1 MSSIFSKDVILI
13 LESAIEEARS
23 KNCVMVTSE
32 HVLYALTYFTQ
43 TREILQY
50 LGVDIQ
56 ELREELEHYFENYVE
71 KSTNNSGELA
81 KSVAVESILNRAV
94 NQVLSADRNQ
104 VYPEDILCAMMS
116 QKDSFAVQLL
126 EEYGVTDLAVKEAT
140 TLKQQGRLILSPQ
153 SSERDSSGV
162 LSYVATNLT
171 EQARAG
177 ELENVIGR
185 DKEIDQLITILGRK
199 RKSNPLIIGEPG
211 VGKTALVYGLC
222 HRIAKG
228 LVPNDL
234 KDYQVY
240 GLDLSSL
247 LAGTRFRGD
256 FEERLK
262 ALIEELLEER
272 KVILF
277 IDEIHSIVGAG
288 ATVGDS
294 VDAALILKP
303 YIGSGRLKVIG
314 TTTPDDYKRHLE
326 RDKGFLR
333 RFSTVELEEP
343 SPNLVIEILRG
354 IAREFEIYHGV
365 RIPIT
370 TIKKAVELSKK
381 YIPEKKLPDK
391 AVEILD
397 HACSLAKYSTTE
409 PVKMVT
415 SQHLART
422 ISELTKVPFEDSKVS
437 SRSNLRRLSE
447 LIKGELF
454 GQDEAVEVVSES
466 VVRRL
471 AGVKL
476 NPSRPIGGF
485 LFAGPTGVG
494 KTELA
499 KLLAKHIGAR
509 FIRFDMSEYME
520 KHSVAKLV
528 GAPPGYVGHE
538 EGGQLINMVR
548 QNAFN
553 VILFDEIEK
562 AHEDIYL
569 ILLQILDAGVLT
581 DSQGRKASFSESVIV
596 LTTNLGSE
604 SGKSLGFGSD
614 LEKTSRLKAIE
625 TYFKPEFRNRLDKIV
640 LFNPLGRDE
649 IRRISE
655 KFLKELAQAVKSKG
669 VTLTWSEAVVE
680 FVAQKG
686 FDPRMG
692 ARPVA
697 RFVEHEIGNK
707 VAAALLESKAKRIE
721 VDVVDGQLVVK
732 QAVVA

>member
-422 ISELTKVPFEDSKVS
+422 ISELTKVPFEESKVS

-454 GQDEAVEVVSES
+454 GQDEAVDVVSES

-538 EGGQLINMVR
+538 DGGQLINQVR
-548 QNAFN
+548 QHAFN

-625 TYFKPEFRNRLDKIV
+625 TYFKPEFRNRLDRIV

-680 FVAQKG
+680 FVAKKG
-686 FDPRMG
+686 FDPKMG

-721 VDVVDGQLVVK
+721 VDVVDSQLVVK